1 MLSKLGGHS
10 ALVIS
15 ICLAAAVIAVYWPVY
30 NYDFVRFD
38 DGEYVVQNY
47 NLREGFSWDTIRWA
61 FTTNRASNW
70 HPLTWLSHTLDYQLF
85 KDWAGGYHL
94 ANVGFHLANTIMLF
108 YVLLRM
114 TKAMWASALVA
125 ALFALHPLHIESV
138 AWISERK
145 DLLSTLFM
153 FLTMLAYVRYVE
165 KQSAERYFAVLFVF
179 AIGLM
184 AKPMLVTLPFVLL
197 LLDFWPMER
206 KFNTALIVEKI
217 PLIICS
223 FVVSVVTYVVQ
234 KGGDADSLFPHF
246 GLVIRL
252 KNVIVSY
259 VGYIWMMM
267 YPGKL
272 SVLYPHPGDTLAI
285 AKVAGCALLL
295 IVLTGLFVYL
305 GRKHKFFV
313 TGWFWYLGTLVPVIG
328 FVQVGAQGMANRYT
342 YITLIGLFVIIA
354 WSLKEFVKEKN
365 RKAVAVMAAV
375 VLVLFAFST
384 GNELKYW
391 KTSKSLFGRAIQVT
405 TANHMML
412 DNYGSILVE
421 QGEVDGAIKC
431 FEESVRVFPDSPSG
445 NNNLG
450 CALQEKGDYKG
461 AEPYFR
467 HAIKVNPQF
476 IHAYLNLGRNLQ
488 RQDRIPEANEIF
500 AEALRLNTGKPDA
513 YLRLGLNF
521 AELQR
526 FELAIEAFTKAIAME
541 PQNMDAYGHR
551 SLALAQIG
559 KIDEAIA
566 DTQIVLKARPTDVMM
581 YRNLGLFLDRKGQ
594 TAAAIKAFEAGL
606 QIDPN
611 NENLRQLIEEDLNIL
626 SSSSSK

>member
-10 ALVIS
+10 ALVIG

-38 DGEYVVQNY
+38 DGEYVLQNY
-47 NLREGFSWDTIRWA
+47 NLREGFNWQTIQWA
-61 FTTNRASNW
+61 FTTNRACNW
-70 HPLTWLSHTLDYQLF
+70 HPMTWLSHTLDYQLF
-85 KDWAGGYHL
+85 KNWAGGYHL
-94 ANVGFHLANTIMLF
+94 ANVGFHLANTILLF

-114 TKAMWASALVA
+114 TKATWASALVA
-125 ALFALHPLHIESV
+125 ALFALHPLHVESV

-145 DLLSTLFM
+145 DLLSTLFLL
-153 FLTMLAYVRYVE
+153 LTMLAYVRYAE
-165 KQSAERYFAVLFVF
+165 KQSPERYFAVMFLFVV
-179 AIGLM
+179 GLM
-184 AKPMLVTLPFVLL
+184 AKPMLVTVPFALL
-197 LLDFWPMER
+197 LLDFWPLER
-206 KFNTALIVEKI
+206 KFNAALIVEKI

-223 FVVSVVTYVVQ
+223 FVVSIVTFVVQ
-234 KGGDADSLFPHF
+234 KGGDSDSLFPHF
-246 GLVIRL
+246 DLGIRL
-252 KNVIVSY
+252 KNVIISY

-272 SVLYPHPGDTLAI
+272 AVLYPHPGNTLGM

-295 IVLTGLFVYL
+295 VVLTGLVIYF

-313 TGWFWYLGTLVPVIG
+313 TGWFWYLGTLVPVVG
-328 FVQVGAQGMANRYT
+328 FVQVGAQGMADRYT

-354 WSLKEFVKEKN
+354 WSLKEFVNEKN
-365 RKAVAVMAAV
+365 RKAAAITAAV
-375 VLVLFAFST
+375 VLVLFGFSA
-384 GNELKYW
+384 GKELRYW
-391 KTSKSLFGRAIQVT
+391 KTSETLFGRAIEVT
-405 TANHMML
+405 NNNYMML

-421 QGEVDGAIKC
+421 KGEVDGAIKC
-431 FEESVRVFPDSPSG
+431 FQESVRVFPDSPSG

-450 CALQEKGDYKG
+450 CALQEKGDYKS

-500 AEALRLNTGKPDA
+500 TKALKLDTGMPEA
-513 YLRLGLNF
+513 YWRLGLTF
-521 AELQR
+521 VELQR
-526 FELAIEAFTKAIAME
+526 FELAVEAFTKVII
-541 PQNMDAYGHR
+541 MDPRDVEAYGQR
-551 SLALAQIG
+551 SMALAQIG
-559 KIDEAIA
+559 KVDEAIA
-566 DTQIVLKARPTDVMM
+566 DAQTVLKVRPNDVMM

-594 TAAAIKAFEAGL
+594 TAAAIEAFKAGL

-611 NENLRQLIEEDLNIL
+611 NENLRQLIEEDLKAL
-626 SSSSSK
+626 STSNSK